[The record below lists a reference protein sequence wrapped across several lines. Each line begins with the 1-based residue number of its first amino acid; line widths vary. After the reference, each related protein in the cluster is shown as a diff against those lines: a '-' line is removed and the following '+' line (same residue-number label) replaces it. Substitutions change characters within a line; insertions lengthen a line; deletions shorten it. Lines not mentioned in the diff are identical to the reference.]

1 MELTLTISNELASRL
16 VPVSDRLPEIL
27 ELGLREMDA
36 DSGTF
41 AGLADVLETLARLP
55 SPSEVLAMRP
65 SAALQEHID
74 ALLAK
79 NRGGGLSDAE
89 QLDWQRYQYV
99 EHLVR
104 VAKAEAALK
113 LSAKSRA

>member
-1 MELTLTISNELASRL
+1 MELTLSIPDELASRL
-16 VPVSDRLPEIL
+16 EPIGDRLPRIL

-41 AGLADVLETLARLP
+41 AGLSDVLEVLARLP

-65 SAALQEHID
+65 SAALQDHID

-79 NRGGGLSDAE
+79 NRNGGLSEAE
-89 QLDWQRYQYV
+89 RTDWQRYLYV

-104 VAKAEAALK
+104 VAKAEALLK
-113 LSAKSRA
+113 LSGKSRA